1 MYMYALNCAV
11 GYAIT
16 SFRKA
21 ESAWII
27 VATQRQAP
35 VAVKHRPAREGT
47 TLGVEALCKVTAT
60 IRVQSLIT
68 SLFKGELFMVQV

>member
-1 MYMYALNCAV
+1 MYIYALNCTLR
-11 GYAIT
+11 YAIK

-27 VATQRQAP
+27 VARQRQAP
-35 VAVKHRPAREGT
+35 VAAKHRPTWEDT
-47 TLGVEALCKVTAT
+47 MVGVEALCKITAT
-60 IRVQSLIT
+60 IRVQSPIT